1 MKIGAFAKQNGVGI
15 DTVRHYMDLELLI
28 PQKAGKQYEFDLQCQ
43 KDFEEILYLKSLGF
57 SLLEI
62 KNIFLVRHL
71 GAMTSFQQM
80 EQFRGIFRQK
90 QADVRAQIEALSRE
104 ASRLESELR
113 KMETAPGG
121 PRRSFG
127 VDLAS
132 LRFLCCGRCGKPLHL
147 HGACVDDDRI
157 LSGRLT
163 CECGTEYTVRDGILF
178 AGGGCRGEEED
189 NQLPDV
195 LSYMEQTD
203 EEYLKKVDKTIVW
216 TLHRIDFGGLAG
228 KVLLEPGVGSGFL
241 LRRLYGSL
249 PESAVYFAVD
259 RSPVRLRFLK
269 SILEKA
275 EPQKNVALLCC
286 DFSHIPLKERC
297 VDAVCDFSGST
308 AYAFEH
314 PEFLLDKIDRLTKPD
329 AELIGSYIVFRSIR
343 PENEIPQECRPLFR
357 LDPVKKHIA
366 ALGFQKQAEYLSE
379 AVDRGGIYE
388 SYFSGGEQVQTYSF
402 VGKRPG

>member
-1 MKIGAFAKQNGVGI
+1 MKIGTFAKQNGVGI

-43 KDFEEILYLKSLGF
+43 KDLEDVLYLKSLGF

-90 QADVRAQIEALSRE
+90 YEEVRAQIETLDRE
-104 ASRLESELR
+104 ASRLKSELR
-113 KMETAPGG
+113 KMESAPGS

-127 VDLAS
+127 VDLAG
-132 LRFLCCGRCGKPLHL
+132 LRFLCCDRCGGPLHL
-147 HGACVDDDRI
+147 HGASVDDDRI

-163 CECGTEYTVRDGILF
+163 CGCGTEYTVRDGILF
-178 AGGGCRGEEED
+178 AGGGCRGEED
-189 NQLPDV
+189 DQLPDV

-203 EEYLKKVDKTIVW
+203 EEYLKKVDKTLVW
-216 TLHRIDFGGLAG
+216 TLHQIDFGGFAG

-241 LRRLYGSL
+241 LRRLYGNL

-259 RSPVRLRFLK
+259 RSPARLRFLR

-275 EPQKNVALLCC
+275 EPQKNVVLLCC
-286 DFSHIPLKERC
+286 DFSRIPLKERC

-314 PEFLLDKIDRLTKPD
+314 PEFLLDKIDRLVKPD
-329 AELIGSYIVFRSIR
+329 AELIGSYIVFRNIL
-343 PENEIPQECRPLFR
+343 PNNEIPQDCRPLFR
-357 LDPVKKHIA
+357 PGPVKEHIA

-388 SYFSGGEQVQTYSF
+388 SYFSGGERVQTYCF
-402 VGKRPG
+402 VGKRSG